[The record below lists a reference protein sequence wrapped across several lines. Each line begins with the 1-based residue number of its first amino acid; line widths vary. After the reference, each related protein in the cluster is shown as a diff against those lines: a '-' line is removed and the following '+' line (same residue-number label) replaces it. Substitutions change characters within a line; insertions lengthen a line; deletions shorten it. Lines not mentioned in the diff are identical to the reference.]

1 MLMPM
6 DFNIALYEFIIL
18 VGGLVGVWIKHQNDY
33 AVLKSRVKALELKND
48 EITGMLKQLAED
60 IAEIKLLLAR
70 KQIDN

>member
-1 MLMPM
+1 MPENITHFEFLMVAG
-6 DFNIALYEFIIL
+6 ALI
-18 VGGLVGVWIKHQNDY
+18 GVWIKHQNDY
-33 AVLKSRVKALELKND
+33 ASLKSRVKTLELRND